1 MQSRALALGSSVGQ
15 KLLAGVSGLV
25 LVGWVCLH
33 ALGSLSALSGART
46 MDGYAE
52 LLRHTAGGLPVWG
65 ERILLVTALSV
76 HIGSVALLAWRA
88 RCARPFG
95 YRGQRSLRSTL
106 AARWLG
112 AGGLL
117 LALFLVHHVL
127 QLELGV
133 ALPGFVPG
141 HVYANLVRVCAQP
154 LLGAGYVLVAVLLG
168 AHIAHGL
175 RAALVSL
182 GAPASRGTERG
193 SRVLGVALALAF
205 AAVPLAIALGVLA

>member
-46 MDGYAE
+46 MDSYAE
-52 LLRHTAGGLPVWG
+52 LLRSTAGGLPLWG
-65 ERILLVTALSV
+65 ERILLATALAV
-76 HIGSVALLAWRA
+76 HISCVARLVWRA
-88 RCARPFG
+88 RRARPLG
-95 YRGQRSLRSTL
+95 YRGQRSLRSGLTT
-106 AARWLG
+106 AWLG
-112 AGGLL
+112 LGGLL

-133 ALPGFVPG
+133 GLPGFVPG
-141 HVYANLVRVCAQP
+141 HVYANLLRVCAQP
-154 LLGAGYVLVAVLLG
+154 LLGVCYVLAALLLG
-168 AHIAHGL
+168 AHVAHGL

-182 GAPASRGTERG
+182 GAPARRGTERG
-193 SRVLGVALALAF
+193 SLALGVALALAF
-205 AAVPLAIALGVLA
+205 AAVPLAIALGVLS

>member
-52 LLRHTAGGLPVWG
+52 LLRRTAGGLPVWG
-65 ERILLVTALSV
+65 ERILLTTALAV
-76 HIGSVALLAWRA
+76 HISCVARLAWRA
-88 RCARPFG
+88 RRARPFG
-95 YRGQRSLRSTL
+95 YRGQRSLRSGL
-106 AARWLG
+106 AAAWLG
-112 AGGLL
+112 LGGLL

-133 ALPGFVPG
+133 GLPGFVPG

-154 LLGAGYVLVAVLLG
+154 LLGAGYVLAASVLG
-168 AHIAHGL
+168 AHVAHGL

-182 GAPASRGTERG
+182 GAPARRGTERG
-193 SRVLGVALALAF
+193 SLALGVALALAF
-205 AAVPLAIALGVLA
+205 AAVPLAIALGVLS

>member
-52 LLRHTAGGLPVWG
+52 LLRRTAGGLPVWG
-65 ERILLVTALSV
+65 ERILLATALALHVSC
-76 HIGSVALLAWRA
+76 VARLAWRA
-88 RCARPFG
+88 RRARPLA
-95 YRGQRSLRSTL
+95 YRGQRSLHSAL
-106 AARWLG
+106 AAGWL
-112 AGGLL
+112 ALGGLL

-133 ALPGFVPG
+133 GLRGFVPG

-154 LLGAGYVLVAVLLG
+154 LLSMSYVLAAILLG
-168 AHIAHGL
+168 AHVAHGL

-182 GAPASRGTERG
+182 GAPAGPGLERG
-193 SRVLGVALALAF
+193 SRALGVALALAF
-205 AAVPLAIALGVLA
+205 AAVPLAIALGVLS

>member
-33 ALGSLSALSGART
+33 ALGSLSAVSGART

-52 LLRHTAGGLPVWG
+52 LLRRTAGGLPVWG
-65 ERILLVTALSV
+65 ERLLLVAALGV
-76 HIGSVALLAWRA
+76 HISCVTRLVGRA
-88 RCARPFG
+88 RRARPFG
-95 YRGQRSLRSTL
+95 YRGQRSFRSGL
-106 AARWLG
+106 SAAWLG
-112 AGGLL
+112 LSGLL

-133 ALPGFVPG
+133 GLPGFVPG
-141 HVYANLVRVCAQP
+141 QVYANLVRVCAQP
-154 LLGAGYVLVAVLLG
+154 LLGASYVGAAILLG
-168 AHIAHGL
+168 AHVAHGL

-182 GAPASRGTERG
+182 GASAGRGTERG
-193 SRVLGVALALAF
+193 SLALGIALALAF
-205 AAVPLAIALGVLA
+205 AAVPLAIALGVLS